1 MGIFERPKLK
11 GAGKKSE
18 MPDNLWV
25 QCPSCSKTLHTLD
38 LKDNLQVCSNCEHH
52 FLIDSR
58 ERIAHIAD
66 KGSFVETHADL
77 FSKNPLGFA
86 KYQEK
91 IEMLRKKTEL
101 NDCVITGK
109 LTIDGNPTMIA
120 VMDFKFFAGSMGSVA
135 GEKITRAVE
144 DAIKEKCGV
153 IIVSASSGARMQEGM
168 LSLMQMAKTCGALA
182 RLSEAGLPYISVMTH
197 PTTGGVTASFATI
210 GDINLAE
217 PGCMIG
223 FAGPRVVKE
232 TTHQDLPKGFQTA
245 EFMLTHGLIDGIV
258 HRKDLRKK
266 LGQLLGYMLPVG
278 V

>member
-11 GAGKKSE
+11 GSGKKNDI
-18 MPDNLWV
+18 PDDLWT
-25 QCPSCSKTLHTLD
+25 QCPSCSKMLHTLD
-38 LKDNLQVCSNCEHH
+38 LIDNFQVCNHCEYH
-52 FLIDSR
+52 FLLGSR
-58 ERIAHIAD
+58 ERVLSLAD
-66 KGSFVETHADL
+66 TDSFEETNAGL
-77 FSKNPLGFA
+77 YSKNPLNFA
-86 KYQEK
+86 KYEEK
-91 IEMLRKKTEL
+91 IANLREKTKM
-101 NDCVITGK
+101 NDGVISGK
-109 LTIDGNPTMIA
+109 IKISGLPCYIA

-135 GEKITRAVE
+135 GEKITRAAE
-144 DAIKEKCGV
+144 DALRDKCGL
-153 IIVSASSGARMQEGM
+153 IIISASSGARMQEGM
-168 LSLMQMAKTCGALA
+168 LSLMQMAKTCSALA

-258 HRKDLRKK
+258 HRKSLRKK
-266 LGQLLGYMLPVG
+266 LAQLLGYMLPSS
-278 V
+278 